1 MDLLREVSV
10 WVPAGLMEVPVVE
23 LQQNAKIVTKSLYV
37 NGDKIM
43 LYTYRGV
50 SPQTI
55 LFYTVTYT
63 YIDTLTPKGITSSF
77 NTPGRL
83 SYI

>member
-1 MDLLREVSV
+1 MDLLREGSV

-50 SPQTI
+50 
-55 LFYTVTYT
+55 
-63 YIDTLTPKGITSSF
+63 
-77 NTPGRL
+77 
-83 SYI
+83 